1 MIDKLLIATNNK
13 DKVREIRKLFESSNI
28 EILTLKD
35 LNIEIE
41 VEEDKDTLEGN
52 ALKKAEEIW
61 KIARIPC
68 SADDT
73 GLFVDALNGSPGVY
87 SSRYAGEN
95 VTYADNRHKLL
106 HNLKKVADGN
116 RKARFKTCVCFYYDE
131 NKYLFFEGV
140 CEGKIIGEER
150 GEKGF
155 GYDAVFLP
163 DGFNKTFAELEI
175 DVKNRISHR
184 AKAFE
189 KFKEYL
195 TEFNLP
201 E

>member
-1 MIDKLLIATNNK
+1 MIDRLLIATNNK
-13 DKVREIRKLFESSNI
+13 DKVKEISNLFESSHTK
-28 EILTLKD
+28 ILTLKD
-35 LNIEIE
+35 LNLNVE
-41 VEEDKDTLEGN
+41 VEEEKDTLEGN

-73 GLFVDALNGSPGVY
+73 GLFVDALNGDPGVY

-106 HNLKKVADGN
+106 HNLNGVPDEN

-131 NKYLFFEGV
+131 GKHIFFEGI
-140 CEGKIIGEER
+140 CEGKIINEER

-155 GYDAVFLP
+155 GYDALFLP
-163 DGFNKTFAELEI
+163 DGFEKTFGELDIE
-175 DVKNRISHR
+175 VKNRISHR

-189 KFKEYL
+189 KFKDYL
-195 TEFNLP
+195 SEFKLP